1 MRILTMVLVSA
12 ATLAFSA
19 LARAEPVQVRTAAA
33 AAVPPAPAT
42 MPTVTVTAKVPQ
54 AAPATAARTA
64 SDPDEIECLTT
75 PPRTG
80 SRLGGARECHTRRD
94 WDRRRKESRSIL
106 SGMQMRGLQGP
117 TMGN

>member
-12 ATLAFSA
+12 AAILVPALVSA
-19 LARAEPVQVRTAAA
+19 DPDQSRTAPAA
-33 AAVPPAPAT
+33 TAPSAPAT
-42 MPTVTVTAKVPQ
+42 MPTVTVTARAPQ
-54 AAPATAARTA
+54 AAPPTAARA
-64 SDPDEIECLTT
+64 VSDPDEIECLTT

-94 WDRRRKESRSIL
+94 WDRRRNESRSIL